1 MNGILAK
8 QLSIDY
14 CCSVYDVT
22 GKRNVFTVFEP
33 LDGRRRWKDD
43 GDRPFSMCAVNG
55 KLLLTGREDIISRV
69 REQYAEEGSEW
80 SFEYMA
86 LRKLEDLLYEFGCRI
101 KMAHPF
107 YISEEKSEAKDP
119 GTEIRIYRDGEIEQF
134 RGDGRW
140 DEAFCFAENAPDR
153 IGIAAVL
160 NGEII
165 GMAGASEDSTL
176 MRQIGINVLPDF
188 RGKGIAEYLV
198 TALKNLILDEGY
210 LPFYGTSMS
219 HLASQRVALSAGFR
233 PAWTELTAEKIKNT
247 EE

>member
-1 MNGILAK
+1 M
-8 QLSIDY
+8 DY
-14 CCSVYDVT
+14 GVSAPD
-22 GKRNVFTVFEP
+22 
-33 LDGRRRWKDD
+33 
-43 GDRPFSMCAVNG
+43 
-55 KLLLTGREDIISRV
+55 
-69 REQYAEEGSEW
+69 
-80 SFEYMA
+80 
-86 LRKLEDLLYEFGCRI
+86 
-101 KMAHPF
+101 
-107 YISEEKSEAKDP
+107 
-119 GTEIRIYRDGEIEQF
+119 
-134 RGDGRW
+134 
-140 DEAFCFAENAPDR
+140 APDR

-165 GMAGASEDSTL
+165 GMAGASEDSPL

-198 TALKNLILDEGY
+198 TALKNMILDEGY